1 MLILVP
7 VELLLIRHA
16 LPERRENTDG
26 PADPAL
32 APQGHAQ
39 AELMAKYLA
48 SEAVH
53 AVYTSPLRR
62 ARETAAPLCAVLGL
76 EATVEDDVAEFDRMA
91 NEYIPVEE
99 LKESGDPR
107 FLELLTGMDG
117 HDDPHEFAERVI
129 AAVERIIAGHSGENV
144 AVVCHGGVINTYVAH
159 VLGLDADPPGFFYP
173 NYTSIHRIA
182 ASRSGVRSLVTLN
195 ETSFLRGSGLPMG
208 LVQKG

>member
-1 MLILVP
+1 

-32 APQGHAQ
+32 APNGHAQ
-39 AELMAKYLA
+39 AELMAEYLA
-48 SEAVH
+48 SEDVH
-53 AVYTSPLRR
+53 AVYTSPMRR
-62 ARETAAPLCAVLGL
+62 ARETAAPLCAALGV
-76 EATVEDDVAEFDRMA
+76 EPIVEDDVAEFDRLST
-91 NEYIPVEE
+91 EYVPIEE

-107 FLELLTGMDG
+107 FLDAISGVEG
-117 HDDPHEFAERVI
+117 HDDPHEFAERVVTAI
-129 AAVERIIAGHSGENV
+129 ERIIAAHSGENV
-144 AVVCHGGVINTYVAH
+144 AIVCHGGVINTFVAH
-159 VLGLDADPPGFFYP
+159 VIGLDADPPGFFYP

-182 ASRSGVRSLVTLN
+182 ASRSGIRTLVTLN

>member
-1 MLILVP
+1 M
-7 VELLLIRHA
+7 IRHA

-62 ARETAAPLCAVLGL
+62 ARETAAPLCSALGL

-91 NEYIPVEE
+91 TEYIPVE
-99 LKESGDPR
+99 S
-107 FLELLTGMDG
+107 
-117 HDDPHEFAERVI
+117 
-129 AAVERIIAGHSGENV
+129 
-144 AVVCHGGVINTYVAH
+144 
-159 VLGLDADPPGFFYP
+159 
-173 NYTSIHRIA
+173 
-182 ASRSGVRSLVTLN
+182 
-195 ETSFLRGSGLPMG
+195 
-208 LVQKG
+208 